1 VRKTAENKTAVVSES
16 DLLAFDYVVSFRD
29 GQWEVASRAGPPRDY
44 PTQQAAVD
52 SAKSAAFRD
61 RMDVVWCDRDG
72 RPQGIAQ
79 YRRRPEPARVGSRRS
94 TTP

>member
-1 VRKTAENKTAVVSES
+1 MRKTTENKSSVVSES

-29 GQWEVASRAGPPRDY
+29 GKWEVASHAGPPRAY

-52 SAKSAAFRD
+52 SAKSAAFRE

-72 RPQGIAQ
+72 RRQGVAQ
-79 YRRRPEPARVGSRRS
+79 YRRRPEPARVASRLS